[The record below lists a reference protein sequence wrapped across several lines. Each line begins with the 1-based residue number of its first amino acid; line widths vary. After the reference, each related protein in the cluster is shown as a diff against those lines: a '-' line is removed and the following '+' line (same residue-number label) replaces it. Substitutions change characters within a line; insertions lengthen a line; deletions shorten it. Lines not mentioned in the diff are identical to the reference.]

1 MKTEKLVYEKPRIIE
16 LGGVGDLTKYYATGA
31 NSDGSSDHPRAYW
44 N

>member
-16 LGGVGDLTKYYATGA
+16 LGGVDELTKHFSMGA
-31 NSDGSSDHPRAYW
+31 HNDGSSDHPRSWW